1 MSRKRT
7 IAGVIL
13 AGLIAWAAISVAG
26 DASPSHQAAATEPF
40 LQLGV
45 AHPAEHY
52 PPVGTKPI
60 VFLVLGDST
69 GRTTEESR
77 ISDAIHLVGFNPEQN
92 RASILNFPRDLWV
105 PIPGHGTT
113 KINAATEYGGAD
125 LMIQT
130 IEDLSGIHIDYYA
143 ETGFSTFRTIV
154 SDLGG
159 VIVPVPYPIDDSH
172 TGFNAPKGKMDMSG
186 KMALDFVRS
195 RYGVPN
201 GDFSRTENQ
210 GIFLTAML
218 TKLRKQFA
226 SNPNAVLDWIGAG
239 LRNTEND
246 IPLDQLMAFS
256 FAAGQVPSKNVNN
269 TVVPGTIGNA
279 GGQSIVNLA
288 PAADQVFADF
298 AKDGLIGKK

>member
-1 MSRKRT
+1 MTRRR
-7 IAGVIL
+7 GVASVLL
-13 AGLIAWAAISVAG
+13 AALIAWTAISVVG
-26 DASPSHQAAATEPF
+26 DASPSHQATAQPYFE
-40 LQLGV
+40 LGV
-45 AHPAEHY
+45 AHPSEHY

-77 ISDAIHLVGFNPEQN
+77 ISDAIHLVGYNPELN

-125 LMIQT
+125 LMVQT
-130 IEDLSGIHIDYYA
+130 IEDLTGIHIDYYA
-143 ETGFSTFRTIV
+143 EVGFTPFRTIV

-159 VIVPVPYPIDDSH
+159 VIVPVPYPINDSH
-172 TGFNAPKGKMDMSG
+172 TGLNVDKGKVDMSG

-210 GIFLTAML
+210 GIFLLAL
-218 TKLRKQFA
+218 LSKLHKLFA
-226 SNPNAVLDWIGAG
+226 QNPAVVLDWIGTG
-239 LRNTEND
+239 LRNTSND
-246 IPLDQLMAFS
+246 IPLDQLLALS
-256 FAAGQVPSKNVNN
+256 FAASQVPTKNVNN
-269 TVVPGTIGNA
+269 TVVPGTIGTA
-279 GGQSIVNLA
+279 GAQSIVELA
-288 PAADQVFADF
+288 PTANKVFADF

>member
-1 MSRKRT
+1 MTRKAT
-7 IAGVIL
+7 IAGIL
-13 AGLIAWAAISVAG
+13 LAALIAWAAISVVG
-26 DASPSHQAAATEPF
+26 DASPSHQAAAAQPF
-40 LQLGV
+40 LELGV
-45 AHPAEHY
+45 AHPGEHY
-52 PPVGTKPI
+52 PPIGTEPI

-77 ISDAIHLVGFNPEQN
+77 ISDAIHLVGFNPGLN
-92 RASILNFPRDLWV
+92 RASILNFPRDLWI

-130 IEDLSGIHIDYYA
+130 IEDLTGIQIDYYA

-159 VIVPVPYPIDDSH
+159 VIVPVPYAIDDSH
-172 TGFNAPKGKMDMSG
+172 TGFNAPKGKLDMSG
-186 KMALDFVRS
+186 KVALQFSRS

-218 TKLRKQFA
+218 SKLHKQFA

-239 LRNTEND
+239 LRSTQND
-246 IPLDQLMAFS
+246 IPLDQLLALA
-256 FAAGQVPSKNVNN
+256 FAAGQIPPKNVNN
-269 TVVPGTIGNA
+269 TVVPGTVGNVGA
-279 GGQSIVNLA
+279 ISVVELA
-288 PAADQVFADF
+288 PTADKIFADF
-298 AKDGLIGKK
+298 SKDGLIGKR